1 MLDLPIDLSREKA
14 KLLKYLIADRVSP
27 IGPIEQRR
35 TEQNSEDPTSTCT
48 TLAAREEARREPRRE
63 ARKSAGEATREGPRE
78 GTRELALVSR
88 SGRRLSAGALAR
100 ELDQVALEA
109 DVSRVCK
116 HAQEHQQTSSMVP
129 DDAREPMNHAY
140 LLDAESGYVRECE
153 LPIAIDT
160 ALSRFAEQAG
170 LTIEGYEL
178 TVRVKRISE

>member
-14 KLLKYLIADRVSP
+14 KLLKYLVADRVSP

-35 TEQNSEDPTSTCT
+35 TEQNSKDPTSTCT
-48 TLAAREEARREPRRE
+48 TLAAREEAGREPRRK
-63 ARKSAGEATREGPRE
+63 ARKSAGEATREGA
-78 GTRELALVSR
+78 RELALVSR

-116 HAQEHQQTSSMVP
+116 HAQEHQQTSSVVP

-170 LTIEGYEL
+170 LAIEGYEL

>member
-1 MLDLPIDLSREKA
+1 
-14 KLLKYLIADRVSP
+14 
-27 IGPIEQRR
+27 
-35 TEQNSEDPTSTCT
+35 
-48 TLAAREEARREPRRE
+48 
-63 ARKSAGEATREGPRE
+63 
-78 GTRELALVSR
+78 SR

-109 DVSRVCK
+109 EVSRVCK
-116 HAQEHQQTSSMVP
+116 HAQEHQQTSSVVL

-153 LPIAIDT
+153 LPISIDT

-170 LTIEGYEL
+170 LAIEGYEL